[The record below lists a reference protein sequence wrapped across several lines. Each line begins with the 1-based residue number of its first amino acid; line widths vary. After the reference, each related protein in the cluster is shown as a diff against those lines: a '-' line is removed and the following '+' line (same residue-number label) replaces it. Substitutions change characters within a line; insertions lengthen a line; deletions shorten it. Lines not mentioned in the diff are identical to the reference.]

1 MRVTCERQGP
11 EGGSQPAKRLI
22 LMRHSESEPAGPSVR
37 DHHRAITSAGAAAAQ
52 HVARQLQERGWRPQV
67 VLCSNA
73 LRTKQTY
80 EAMLEVMPEL
90 EEADAHFLGSLFT
103 TPALDG
109 QTRPHLSEI
118 VCAEASEAHGCVLAL
133 GHDRGWSEAASS
145 FCGEPV
151 RLGNSYAALLE
162 FWADTQ
168 GGGGGSWAEALHEE
182 AVWRL
187 VGVLRPPGAAARE
200 EE

>member
-1 MRVTCERQGP
+1 MRVTCEQQGP

-73 LRTKQTY
+73 LRTK
-80 EAMLEVMPEL
+80 
-90 EEADAHFLGSLFT
+90 
-103 TPALDG
+103 